1 MATRWALSLSMEPS
15 EKYLVQ
21 NIPLEP
27 PMLVLA
33 GQGTKTQVLLCYRS
47 RISSFMEASQARF
60 LAVDLKPLSLAEARN
75 VERRPVELKTPRFAG
90 WRLLK
95 IPALARVSMG
105 WELIRL
111 EVIEIGGTVCATTGP
126 DSAREESGPETELGE
141 EGLGTEPKSYL
152 NFKG

>member
-1 MATRWALSLSMEPS
+1 
-15 EKYLVQ
+15 
-21 NIPLEP
+21 
-27 PMLVLA
+27 MLVLA

-105 WELIRL
+105 
-111 EVIEIGGTVCATTGP
+111 
-126 DSAREESGPETELGE
+126 
-141 EGLGTEPKSYL
+141 
-152 NFKG
+152 